1 MHSPCCTSSPRR
13 SASLASTSTRVGS
26 PNTRWRCERRQDSH
40 HGSRGVERVP
50 TAPRTS
56 RLPADDRAAE
66 PLALVLDLARTERV
80 SATQVL
86 EKLLGVEVT
95 MASRMLTIKRA
106 ARKRSDRLRPID
118 AYRCRRDFNG
128 FHHACSRR
136 HSNPIRHETTISE
149 LDSAPRNKYWPGGP
163 GVAGSSPVSPIVPPL
178 GSSGFQPWRSP
189 RAGDVGGVRG
199 RYRVPLL
206 LVGTTSV
213 TRFLNNAGARV
224 GSGSQ
229 TLEDRILWRVTSL
242 PSADHRCHCSLCEK
256 NRV

>member
-80 SATQVL
+80 SATQVR
-86 EKLLGVEVT
+86 EELLGVEVT

-136 HSNPIRHETTISE
+136 HSNPIKQRLSTVAISSCWRCGGCAGP
-149 LDSAPRNKYWPGGP
+149 LSRSASSRGNHIRNSVPEQRGRSSWVGITDPR
-163 GVAGSSPVSPIVPPL
+163 
-178 GSSGFQPWRSP
+178 RSNSL
-189 RAGDVGGVRG
+189 AGDIASLGRPQMPPFTMREKPRLTRRG
-199 RYRVPLL
+199 L
-206 LVGTTSV
+206 
-213 TRFLNNAGARV
+213 
-224 GSGSQ
+224 
-229 TLEDRILWRVTSL
+229 
-242 PSADHRCHCSLCEK
+242 
-256 NRV
+256 